1 MKTSRKTHHHLL
13 EKETQLEDSLE
24 FDTPAVDDDDDAE
37 AEGIDE
43 FERILQRSD
52 DQFRGTDDL
61 LYRYYTEVGRYPL
74 LTAEEERKYGLLAQK
89 GDKRARN
96 ILIQSNLRLVV
107 MIARRQ
113 QRQGIDLLD
122 LISEGNLGLNHAIEK
137 YEAERNY
144 RFSTYAVWW
153 IRHYIS
159 SAIMNQSR
167 TIRVPVHVNKAI
179 ARLVRIAK
187 ELAQTLKREPTIKE
201 LAKESGL
208 TIYEVMNLLA
218 DNEAIFSLD
227 ALITQEGD
235 GQDFH
240 HIIPDQESLDIP
252 DQLTKLEKSSVLES
266 TLDSLEENEKA
277 VIIYRFGLNG
287 RRQKTLD
294 ETGEKLSLTR
304 DQVRYLQMKTLEKM
318 KRLLDDQKV
327 EIDDLL
333 YE

>member
-1 MKTSRKTHHHLL
+1 MKTNRQTHHLL
-13 EKETQLEDSLE
+13 EEESHLEDSISFNTVE
-24 FDTPAVDDDDDAE
+24 FDDAE
-37 AEGIDE
+37 AEEIDE
-43 FERILQRSD
+43 FERIMQKSD

-74 LTAEEERKYGLLAQK
+74 LTAEEEREYGLLAKK

-167 TIRVPVHVNKAI
+167 TIRVPVHVNKSI

-187 ELAQTLKREPTIKE
+187 ELAQEFKREPTIKE
-201 LAKESGL
+201 LAQESDL

-227 ALITQEGD
+227 ALITKEGD

-240 HIIPDQESLDIP
+240 HIIPDEEGIDIP
-252 DQLTKLEKSSVLES
+252 DQLMKLEKFSVLES
-266 TLDSLEENEKA
+266 LLESLEEKEKA

-318 KRLLDDQKV
+318 KMLLNNQKV
-327 EIDDLL
+327 KMEDLL
-333 YE
+333 FE

>member
-1 MKTSRKTHHHLL
+1 MKTNRQTHHLL
-13 EKETQLEDSLE
+13 NDERSLEDSTDYQIDE
-24 FDTPAVDDDDDAE
+24 VDEVDDVE
-37 AEGIDE
+37 AEEIDE
-43 FERILQRSD
+43 FERILQKSD

-74 LTAEEERKYGLLAQK
+74 LTAEEEKKYGLLAQK
-89 GDKRARN
+89 GDREARN
-96 ILIQSNLRLVV
+96 ILMQSNLRLVV

-137 YEAERNY
+137 YEADRNY

-167 TIRVPVHVNKAI
+167 TVRVPVHVNKAI

-187 ELAQTLKREPTIKE
+187 KLAQKLKREPTIKE
-201 LAKESGL
+201 LAKESKL

-240 HIIPDQESLDIP
+240 HIIPDQENIDVP
-252 DQLTKLEKSSVLES
+252 DYLMKLEKFSVLES
-266 TLDSLEENEKA
+266 LLASLEEKEKA
-277 VIIYRFGLNG
+277 VIVYRFGLNG

-318 KRLLDDQKV
+318 KKLLKDQAV
-327 EIDDLL
+327 EMEDLL
-333 YE
+333 FE

>member
-1 MKTSRKTHHHLL
+1 MKTSRETHHHLL
-13 EKETQLEDSLE
+13 EEATLEDSVELKVE
-24 FDTPAVDDDDDAE
+24 EDDGADE
-37 AEGIDE
+37 VELEGIDE
-43 FERILQRSD
+43 FERILQKSD

-61 LYRYYTEVGRYPL
+61 LYRYYVEVGRYPL
-74 LTAEEERKYGLLAQK
+74 LTAEEEKKYGLLAQK
-89 GDKRARN
+89 GDREARN
-96 ILIQSNLRLVV
+96 ILMQSNLRLVV

-137 YEAERNY
+137 YEADRNY

-167 TIRVPVHVNKAI
+167 TVRVPVHINKAI

-187 ELAQTLKREPTIKE
+187 ELAQKYKREPTIKE
-201 LAKESGL
+201 LAKESNL
-208 TIYEVMNLLA
+208 TIFEVMNLLA

-240 HIIPDQESLDIP
+240 HIIPDQENVDIP
-252 DQLTKLEKSSVLES
+252 DHLMKLEKFSVLE
-266 TLDSLEENEKA
+266 TLLESLEEKEKA
-277 VIIYRFGLNG
+277 VISYRFGLNG

-318 KRLLDDQKV
+318 RSILKEQEV
-327 EIDDLL
+327 EMEDLL
-333 YE
+333 FE

>member
-13 EKETQLEDSLE
+13 EEEIQLEDFLE
-24 FDTPAVDDDDDAE
+24 LDTPAVDDAE

-43 FERILQRSD
+43 FECILQRSD

-167 TIRVPVHVNKAI
+167 IIRVPVHVNKAI

-266 TLDSLEENEKA
+266 ILDSLEENEKA

-327 EIDDLL
+327 EINDLL